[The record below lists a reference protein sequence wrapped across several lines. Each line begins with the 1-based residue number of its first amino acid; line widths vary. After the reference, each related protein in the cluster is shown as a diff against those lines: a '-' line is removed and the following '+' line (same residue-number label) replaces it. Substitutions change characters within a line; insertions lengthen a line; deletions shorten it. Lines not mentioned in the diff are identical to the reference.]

1 LYEARKT
8 PKPKSSRLSA
18 VVLSSTTT
26 QEMISKINHRAQFFG
41 WSRNQSDD
49 VFEFLRFDGYDL
61 PQGIG

>member
-1 LYEARKT
+1 MKQEKLQNQRAQGFLQLCCRRQ
-8 PKPKSSRLSA
+8 P
-18 VVLSSTTT
+18 
-26 QEMISKINHRAQFFG
+26 QEMISKINHRAIFG